1 MKISVAGQDRT
12 QDIAPL
18 LRSQAA
24 ALESAPERRRPLLLP
39 PEISALALSRAKSEA
54 EYLSELIRLLRFR
67 EGVDTLPFSIPCR
80 PGLRGWLMT
89 QFKRALWRLLRYQHD
104 RIAFRQN
111 LINTMLSGALE
122 FEVRQRQKEL
132 AVHASGVASLQQRVV
147 ELEKQVGT
155 AERGK
160 ESAAATF

>member
-1 MKISVAGQDRT
+1 MKLSIAGQDRT
-12 QDIAPL
+12 ADIAPL

-54 EYLSELIRLLRFR
+54 EYLSELIRLLHFR
-67 EGVDTLPFSIPCR
+67 EGVDTLPFGIPSR
-80 PGLRGWLMT
+80 PGPRGWLMT

-132 AVHASGVASLQQRVV
+132 ADLRQRVV
-147 ELEKQVGT
+147 ELEKRNDAG
-155 AERGK
+155 
-160 ESAAATF
+160 